1 MCNVWKKLRV
11 ILDGAQ
17 RRSRTEWRTTVATE
31 KVLLEA
37 QRESG
42 GGNFLSLPPMFSG
55 LDIDLIPILLL
66 AALMTGMAKTGISG
80 LGLVSVPLLAI
91 AFGAKESTGVLLPIL
106 IMADVYAVIY
116 YHRSANWKL
125 ILKILPAALVGI
137 GVGIIT
143 GEMISGEQFRLLL
156 SIVVLSMVI
165 LMIVR
170 DLGKKKE
177 KIPDNWWF
185 AIIMGLIG
193 GFATMI
199 GNAAGPVFAVYLL
212 AMRLPKNSFIG
223 TGAWFFFIV
232 NLFKV
237 PFHIFV
243 WETISWPTF
252 QYDLIALPV
261 ILIGGFIGVKIVK
274 LFPEKMYRWFVVITT
289 CLSAALLLW

>member
-1 MCNVWKKLRV
+1 MY
-11 ILDGAQ
+11 
-17 RRSRTEWRTTVATE
+17 
-31 KVLLEA
+31 
-37 QRESG
+37 SG
-42 GGNFLSLPPMFSG
+42 
-55 LDIDLIPILLL
+55 IDLNLIPILLL
-66 AALMTGMAKTGISG
+66 AALMTGMTKTGISG

-91 AFGAKESTGVLLPIL
+91 AFGAKESTGILLPIL

-116 YHRSANWKL
+116 YHRSAQWKI
-125 ILKILPAALVGI
+125 ILRILPPAFVGI
-137 GVGIIT
+137 GIGIIT
-143 GEMISGEQFRLLL
+143 GEIISAEQFRLLL
-156 SIVVLSMVI
+156 SVVVLAMVI
-165 LMIVR
+165 LMVVR

-177 KIPDNWWF
+177 NIPDSWWF
-185 AIIMGLIG
+185 AGIMGLTG

-212 AMRLPKNSFIG
+212 AMRLPKKSFIG

-261 ILIGGFIGVKIVK
+261 ILIGGFIGVKLVK
-274 LFPEKMYRWFVVITT
+274 LFPEKVYRWFVVIST
-289 CLSAALLLW
+289 CLSAALLLC